1 MRMIIKQKLG
11 ICLLS
16 MLLIVIS
23 SCKKDKNEEPVV
35 AFKISSY
42 YPNSGNAGTLVNI
55 EGEGF
60 GTAIEK
66 YSATVAGKNA
76 EVISATPNRLVVRMP
91 EGGISGALSVKY
103 NSQTYEVG
111 QYLYQDLSVREVS
124 PANGPAGSQ
133 IRITG
138 EGFGSTANPVQVLIN
153 GKPAQVVSV
162 SETIIVAEVP
172 ADAGFGPITVKINGK
187 EAKGQNFTYQAISS
201 IKPLT
206 GGKNTKVTING
217 VGFEET
223 LVGNVVNFNGKAATV
238 VEATKEKIVV
248 IAPDGVSTGPLT
260 VDINGQKTIGPAF
273 TVVSFP
279 VIQFVSPLSGPRG
292 VEMAITGSVFS
303 PVLDEN
309 KVFINN
315 VEVPIKSASAT
326 ELKLN
331 IPGGTGSGV
340 VRVVV
345 NDQATNGPQFK
356 DQTLGI
362 STMSPDNGLAGTEI
376 ILRGSGFSTTAA
388 DNKVYFNGALATIK
402 SATENSIT
410 LTAPATVST
419 GEVKIQVNG
428 QEATAPKEFR
438 RAGMSTLAGGPGSNA
453 FGSFTTALA
462 VDGNGNVYVVDPQN
476 KVVKKVTPT
485 GTVSILQANGTN
497 VDFDS
502 PYGIVIDKDN
512 TIFVSDRTRNHI
524 KKITASGQITTMSL
538 SFSPGMISLD
548 NAGNLYVNNN
558 ALFGGMYKVNVTGA
572 ANRIVGPSWAATR
585 SAVDAAG
592 NLFYSDQ
599 GTGSNHTVIKTTVTG
614 GQEINFAGWSDPGY
628 VDGVGSNVRFNTIS
642 GGVIF
647 KDANTLYVGDG
658 SNYGIRELN
667 INTRSVTT
675 VFKGSNGY
683 ADGTLATAK
692 LDRMVDIAMDKD
704 GNIYILDAANKA
716 VRKVFLK

>member
-1 MRMIIKQKLG
+1 MIIKQKLG

-60 GTAIEK
+60 GTAIEN

-76 EVISATPNRLVVRMP
+76 EVISATSNRLVVRMP
-91 EGGISGALSVKY
+91 EGGTSGALSVKY

-111 QYLYQDLSVREVS
+111 QYLYQDLSVREVA

-153 GKPAQVVSV
+153 GKPALVVSV

-172 ADAGFGPITVKINGK
+172 VDAGFGPITVKINGK

-206 GGKNTKVTING
+206 GGKNTRVTING
-217 VGFEET
+217 EGFEET
-223 LVGNVVNFNGKAATV
+223 LVGNVVNFNGKLATV

-362 STMSPDNGLAGTEI
+362 SSISPDNGLAGTEI
-376 ILRGSGFSTTAA
+376 VVRGSGFSTTAA

-402 SATENSIT
+402 SATETSIT

-428 QEATAPKEFR
+428 QEAIAPKEFR
-438 RAGMSTLAGGPGSNA
+438 RAGMSTLAGGPNSTA
-453 FGSFTTALA
+453 FGLYTTALA
-462 VDGNGNVYVVDPQN
+462 VDGNGNVYVADPQN

-485 GTVSILQANGTN
+485 GAVSVLQANGTN

-512 TIFVSDRTRNHI
+512 TIFVSDRNRNHI
-524 KKITASGQITTMSL
+524 KKITASGQVTTMAL
-538 SFSPGMISLD
+538 TFSPGMISLD

-558 ALFGGMYKVNVTGA
+558 ALFGGMYKVNITGA
-572 ANRIVGPSWAATR
+572 ANRIIGPSWAATR

-599 GTGSNHTVIKTTVTG
+599 GTGSNNTVIKAAITG
-614 GQEINFAGWSDPGY
+614 GQDINFAGWPDAGY
-628 VDGVGSNVRFNTIS
+628 LDGVGTNARFNTIS

-675 VFKGSNGY
+675 VFKGSYGY

-692 LDRMVDIAMDKD
+692 LDRMADIAIDKD

>member
-1 MRMIIKQKLG
+1 MIIKQKLG

-60 GTAIEK
+60 GIAIEK

-91 EGGISGALSVKY
+91 EGGTSGALSVKY

-153 GKPAQVVSV
+153 GKPAIVVSV

-206 GGKNTKVTING
+206 GGKNTRVTING

-223 LVGNVVNFNGKAATV
+223 LVGNVVNFNGKLATV

-326 ELKLN
+326 EIKLN

-362 STMSPDNGLAGTEI
+362 SSISPDNGLAGTEI
-376 ILRGSGFSTTAA
+376 VVRGSGFSTAAA

-438 RAGMSTLAGGPGSNA
+438 RAGMSTLAGGPGSTA

-497 VDFDS
+497 VDFDN

-524 KKITASGQITTMSL
+524 KKITASGQITTMAL
-538 SFSPGMISLD
+538 AFSPGMISLD

-558 ALFGGMYKVNVTGA
+558 ALFSGMYKVNITGT

-592 NLFYSDQ
+592 NIFYSDQ
-599 GTGSNHTVIKTTVTG
+599 GTGSNNTVIKVAATG
-614 GQEINFAGWSDPGY
+614 GQDINFAGWPDLGY
-628 VDGVGSNVRFNTIS
+628 VDGVGSNARFNTIS

-658 SNYGIRELN
+658 SNYSIRELN
-667 INTRSVTT
+667 VNTRMVTT
-675 VFKGSNGY
+675 VFKASSGY

-692 LDRMVDIAMDKD
+692 LDRMADIAMDKD

>member
-1 MRMIIKQKLG
+1 MIIKQKLG

-60 GTAIEK
+60 GTTIGN

-91 EGGISGALSVKY
+91 EGGTSGALSVKY

-111 QYLYQDLSVREVS
+111 QYLYQDLSVREVA

-153 GKPAQVVSV
+153 GKPALVVSV

-206 GGKNTKVTING
+206 GGKNTRVTING
-217 VGFEET
+217 EGFEET
-223 LVGNVVNFNGKAATV
+223 LVGNVVNFNGKLATV

-326 ELKLN
+326 EIKLN

-362 STMSPDNGLAGTEI
+362 SSISPDNGLAGTEI
-376 ILRGSGFSTTAA
+376 VVRGSGFSTTAA
-388 DNKVYFNGALATIK
+388 DNKVYFNGALATVK
-402 SATENSIT
+402 SATETSIT

-428 QEATAPKEFR
+428 QEAIAPKEFR
-438 RAGMSTLAGGPGSNA
+438 RAGMSTLAGGPSSTA
-453 FGSFTTALA
+453 FGLYTTALA

-485 GTVSILQANGTN
+485 GTVSVLQANGTN

-512 TIFVSDRTRNHI
+512 TIFVSDKNRNHI
-524 KKITASGQITTMSL
+524 KKITASGQVTTMAL
-538 SFSPGMISLD
+538 TFSPGMISLD

-558 ALFGGMYKVNVTGA
+558 ALFGGMYKVNVTGV
-572 ANRIVGPSWAATR
+572 ANRIIGPSWAATR

-599 GTGSNHTVIKTTVTG
+599 GTGSNNTVIKAAITG
-614 GQEINFAGWSDPGY
+614 GQDINFAGWPDAGY
-628 VDGVGSNVRFNTIS
+628 LDGVGTNARFNTIS

-675 VFKGSNGY
+675 VFKASSGY
-683 ADGTLATAK
+683 ADGTLTTAK
-692 LDRMVDIAMDKD
+692 LDRMTDIAMDKD
-704 GNIYILDAANKA
+704 GNIYILDAGNKA